1 MESVKTRVNNRM
13 LFNVEKICLVL
24 GVMLLF
30 KSYISCNFF
39 VFTGRSMGARVA
51 AELAT
56 TSNLT
61 NQFIFG
67 VACLSYPLH
76 PPRRT
81 HELRMS
87 SIIHL
92 GVPVLFVSGTRDSF
106 CRRDL
111 MEKVL
116 EKIGVDWT
124 MHWVERADHS
134 LNITNKPNNE
144 VIDMMCEWM
153 VKWCQSVFM
162 AER

>member
-1 MESVKTRVNNRM
+1 
-13 LFNVEKICLVL
+13 
-24 GVMLLF
+24 
-30 KSYISCNFF
+30 
-39 VFTGRSMGARVA
+39 MGARVA

-56 TSNLT
+56 ISNLT

-67 VACLSYPLH
+67 VVCLSYPLH
-76 PPRRT
+76 PQRRT

-92 GVPVLFVSGTRDSF
+92 GVPVLFVSGTKDTF

-116 EKIGVDWT
+116 EKIGVNWT
-124 MHWVERADHS
+124 MHWVDNADHS
-134 LNITNKPNNE
+134 LNINGKPNNE
-144 VIDMMCEWM
+144 ILDMMCDWF